1 MPAEMI
7 TAARTPLSPHSVSA
21 EGTLATGSNENDRLR
36 MKEAVECVAF
46 GRSGEGCSLDFV
58 PCGGPMFQLVFDLHL
73 HLLVEHEGVGRH
85 ALH

>member
-46 GRSGEGCSLDFV
+46 GLGYSLDFV